1 MARNYGRLVNGWDS
15 QPLSLNPKFI
25 SQDIL
30 RFSHSIPL
38 VMSNGDFIRCWERV
52 HFLTFLC
59 DSVVAL
65 YVGQQLLGNLG
76 ALSFEEEILLLTADL
91 SLYSVREC

>member
-1 MARNYGRLVNGWDS
+1 MGTLVVVGREYIFS
-15 QPLSLNPKFI
+15 
-25 SQDIL
+25 
-30 RFSHSIPL
+30 RFCAIPL
-38 VMSNGDFIRCWERV
+38 
-52 HFLTFLC
+52 LP
-59 DSVVAL
+59 L